1 MRVTYTSVSSS
12 DCAKGPLKAYKEVL
26 KKSLAWEGG
35 PTGPGALSWHTP
47 WGSSPHSPFCSNCIC
62 QLLSGK
68 DSRIMISGKWELLLF
83 SLCVVSDGLR
93 PHSLQC
99 TRLPCPSPSP
109 RVSSNSHPLSWWC
122 HPNISS
128 SVTPFSSYP
137 QFFPAAGS
145 FPMSELFTS
154 GAQSIGAPSSASGK
168 AVEIKQNG
176 GFARL
181 PVFQQKYQT

>member
-1 MRVTYTSVSSS
+1 MPCRVHSGFTMKSFKNLGIKKKKKKPCNFQLSRMRVTYTSVSSS

-26 KKSLAWEGG
+26 KKSLAWEGD

-109 RVSSNSHPLSWWC
+109 RVSSNSHPLSW
-122 HPNISS
+122 
-128 SVTPFSSYP
+128 
-137 QFFPAAGS
+137 
-145 FPMSELFTS
+145 
-154 GAQSIGAPSSASGK
+154 
-168 AVEIKQNG
+168 
-176 GFARL
+176 
-181 PVFQQKYQT
+181 